1 MKKML
6 ALIMATLLA
15 LSAAAF
21 AEVAKW
27 ETGESIPDVL
37 RCDEMA
43 SLFEI
48 SLDDRTDDET
58 TVVLH
63 GKNEAWGNT
72 FISFYLKDLD
82 DGETFPTMA
91 DMSQIPDTTVT
102 QGDWN
107 GYKNVFMYTLE
118 YDDGTSEH
126 FFTAPVMD
134 DDDKEVEDLLTV
146 HIGVTKIEDESVA
159 MERDDAISAV
169 VDSLKVDD

>member
-1 MKKML
+1 MKRL
-6 ALIMATLLA
+6 FALIVAALLA
-15 LSAAAF
+15 LSATACAEAYRSDDITFEYDEKAF
-21 AEVAKW
+21 EV
-27 ETGESIPDVL
+27 
-37 RCDEMA
+37 
-43 SLFEI
+43 

-82 DGETFPTMA
+82 DGEQFPTMEE
-91 DMSQIPDTTVT
+91 MSQIPDTTVT

-126 FFTAPVMD
+126 FFIAPVMD
-134 DDDKEVEDLLTV
+134 KDDKEIEDVLTV
-146 HIGVTKIEDESVA
+146 HIGITKLDDEDAA
-159 MERDDAISAV
+159 MARDDAISAV
-169 VDSLKVDD
+169 VDTLKVND

>member
-6 ALIMATLLA
+6 ALIVAALLA

-21 AEVAKW
+21 AETYRSDDINF
-27 ETGESIPDVL
+27 EY
-37 RCDEMA
+37 DEKA
-43 SLFEI
+43 FEV

-72 FISFYLKDLD
+72 FISFYLRDLE
-82 DGETFPTMA
+82 DGEKLPTMEE
-91 DMSQIPDTTVT
+91 MSQIPDTTVT

-107 GYKNVFMYTLE
+107 GYKDVFMYTLE

-126 FFTAPVMD
+126 FFIAPVMD
-134 DDDKEVEDLLTV
+134 DDGKEVEDLLTV
-146 HIGVTKIEDESVA
+146 HIGVSKIEDESVA
-159 MERDDAISAV
+159 MARDDAISAV
-169 VDSLKVDD
+169 VDTLKIDA

>member
-1 MKKML
+1 MKKL
-6 ALIMATLLA
+6 FALIVAALLA
-15 LSAAAF
+15 LSATAF
-21 AEVAKW
+21 AEIYRSDDITF
-27 ETGESIPDVL
+27 EY
-37 RCDEMA
+37 DEKA
-43 SLFEI
+43 FEV

-82 DGETFPTMA
+82 DGEHFPTMEE
-91 DMSQIPDTTVT
+91 MSQIPDTTVT

-126 FFTAPVMD
+126 FFIAPVMD
-134 DDDKEVEDLLTV
+134 KDDKEIEDVLTV
-146 HIGVTKIEDESVA
+146 HIGITKLDDEDAA
-159 MERDDAISAV
+159 MARDDAISAV
-169 VDSLKVDD
+169 VDTLKVND

>member
-6 ALIMATLLA
+6 ALMMAALLA

-21 AEVAKW
+21 AETYRSDDITF
-27 ETGESIPDVL
+27 EY
-37 RCDEMA
+37 DEKN
-43 SLFEI
+43 FEI

-63 GKNEAWGNT
+63 GKNEACGNT

-82 DGETFPTMA
+82 DGEKFPTMA
-91 DMSQIPDTTVT
+91 EMSQIPDTTVT

-134 DDDKEVEDLLTV
+134 DDGKEVEDLLTV
-146 HIGVTKIEDESVA
+146 HIGVTKVEDESVA

>member
-15 LSAAAF
+15 LSTAAF
-21 AEVAKW
+21 AEAYRSDDITF
-27 ETGESIPDVL
+27 EY
-37 RCDEMA
+37 DEKN
-43 SLFEI
+43 FEI

-169 VDSLKVDD
+169 VDSLKVDG

>member
-1 MKKML
+1 MKKL
-6 ALIMATLLA
+6 IALIIAALLA
-15 LSAAAF
+15 LSGTAF
-21 AEVAKW
+21 AEIYRSDDITF
-27 ETGESIPDVL
+27 EY
-37 RCDEMA
+37 DEKA
-43 SLFEI
+43 FDI

-72 FISFYLKDLD
+72 FISFYLKDLN
-82 DGETFPTMA
+82 DGEKFPTMEE
-91 DMSQIPDTTVT
+91 MSQIPDTTIT

-126 FFTAPVMD
+126 LFTAPVMD
-134 DDDKEVEDLLTV
+134 DDDKEIENLLTV
-146 HIGVTKIEDESVA
+146 HIGVTKIDNDSVA
-159 MERDDAISAV
+159 MARDDAISAV

>member
-6 ALIMATLLA
+6 ALMIAALLA
-15 LSAAAF
+15 LSTVAF
-21 AEVAKW
+21 AEVYRSDDITF
-27 ETGESIPDVL
+27 EY
-37 RCDEMA
+37 DEKD
-43 SLFEI
+43 FEV

-82 DGETFPTMA
+82 DGEKFPTM
-91 DMSQIPDTTVT
+91 DEMSQIPDTTVT
-102 QGDWN
+102 QSDWN
-107 GYKNVFMYTLE
+107 GYKDVFMYTLE

-126 FFTAPVMD
+126 FFIAPVMD
-134 DDDKEVEDLLTV
+134 DDGKEIEALLTV
-146 HIGVTKIEDESVA
+146 HIGVSKIDDASVA
-159 MERDDAISAV
+159 TARDDAISAV